1 MFFKPSKYDI
11 PSDAEL
17 VKTYR
22 NKGDIAILGKL
33 YHRYTALVFGVCMK
47 YLRNEEESKDAV
59 MQIFEKLVESL
70 KKHEVANFKSWLHVM
85 TKNYCLMQLRSK
97 KKMQYEELGKNN
109 SETNMELGYQL
120 HPNGEDNLEGDLQA
134 MEKAIEKLPEAQKKC
149 IKLFYLE
156 QKCYREIVEL
166 TNYELKKVKSYIQ
179 NGKRK
184 IKILMEA
191 SVNENND

>member
-1 MFFKPSKYDI
+1 MFFKPSKSDI
-11 PSDAEL
+11 PTDAEL

-22 NKGDIAILGKL
+22 DKGDIVILGKL

-85 TKNYCLMQLRSK
+85 TKNHCLMQLRSK
-97 KKMQYEELGKNN
+97 KKMQYEELGENN

-120 HPNGEDNLEGDLQA
+120 HPNGEDKLEDDLQA
-134 MEKAIEKLPEAQKKC
+134 MEKAIEELPEEQKKC

-156 QKCYREIVEL
+156 QKCYQEIVEL
-166 TNYELKKVKSYIQ
+166 TDYELKKVKSYIQ

-191 SVNENND
+191 SVNESNE

>member
-1 MFFKPSKYDI
+1 MFFKPSKSDI
-11 PSDAEL
+11 PTDAEL
-17 VKTYR
+17 VKAYR

-59 MQIFEKLVESL
+59 MQIFEKLVGSL
-70 KKHEVANFKSWLHVM
+70 QKHEVENFKSWLHVM
-85 TKNYCLMQLRSK
+85 TKNHCLMQLRSK
-97 KKMQYEELGKNN
+97 KKMQYEELGENN

-120 HPNGEDNLEGDLQA
+120 HPNSEDKLEDDLQA
-134 MEKAIEKLPEAQKKC
+134 MEKAIEELPEEQKKC

-156 QKCYREIVEL
+156 QKCYREIVEI

-191 SVNENND
+191 SVNENNE